1 MPGTVIG
8 TQMNLGFPGTYS
20 RNGDCII
27 EPKLVTAADAT
38 GPNFGDPVVLI
49 QNSTGGTYSGV
60 PQAITAGVTPVMTQ
74 GTNGCFAGIAVREVL
89 TMTSYIPSPT
99 LGSYLPGQACDVL
112 VRGSVSVQIQNP
124 SATVVKAGG
133 SVFLRKATGTG
144 TVIGA
149 LEPAADAGNTVQ
161 LTNAYFTTGLV
172 DANNTSEITLIT
184 RNIP

>member
-8 TQMNLGFPGTYS
+8 TSMNLGFPGNYS

-27 EPKLVTAADAT
+27 EPKQVTPADAT

-49 QNSTGGTYSGV
+49 QNSTGGTYSGIA
-60 PQAITAGVTPVMTQ
+60 QAIAASVTPVMTQ
-74 GTNGCFAGIAVREVL
+74 GTNGCFAGVAVREVL
-89 TMTSYIPSPT
+89 TMTAYIPSPT
-99 LGSYLPGQACDVL
+99 LGSYLPGQAADVL

-124 SATVVKAGG
+124 SSAAVKAGG
-133 SVFLRKATGTG
+133 SVWVRLSAGTG

-149 LEPAADAGNTVQ
+149 WEPANDAGHMLQ
-161 LTNAYFTTGLV
+161 ITNAFFTTGLV
-172 DANNTSEITLIT
+172 DANSTSEITLLN